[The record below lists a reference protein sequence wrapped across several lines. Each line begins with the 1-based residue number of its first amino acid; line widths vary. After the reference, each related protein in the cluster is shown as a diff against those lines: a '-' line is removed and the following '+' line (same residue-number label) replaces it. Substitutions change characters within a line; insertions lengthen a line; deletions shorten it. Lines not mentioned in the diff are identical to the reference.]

1 MYIIKYYLAARAL
14 TSCNFS
20 KVTFNERSVGLLM
33 KSSRAVKTGFRIAK
47 LKNNDGDDERM
58 MIWIGDGPEPSSGSR
73 NRNNTEAC
81 PHSPGHVLIW
91 QQENKTRG
99 HATVSSVTDCLNIR
113 PGPADS
119 NDHNGHREEAPISH

>member
-1 MYIIKYYLAARAL
+1 
-14 TSCNFS
+14 
-20 KVTFNERSVGLLM
+20 M

-81 PHSPGHVLIW
+81 PHSPGYVLIW
-91 QQENKTRG
+91 RWVLDTVENKTRG

-113 PGPADS
+113 HGPG
-119 NDHNGHREEAPISH
+119 